1 MITSEQFVLKNSVL
15 RMTSATCLT
24 GINLKLSTSPS
35 DIIRPQKGEKGSDR
49 TKQTTV
55 KLKDM

>member
-1 MITSEQFVLKNSVL
+1 MITRVQFVLKNCVL

-35 DIIRPQKGEKGSDR
+35 D
-49 TKQTTV
+49 
-55 KLKDM
+55 MY